1 MSTFGKRLAS
11 RYALESDE
19 LGTGEG
25 SEAEVVIDPVETGE
39 TAVAEVAQT
48 DAEVVEETAELE
60 SLEDTHESLE
70 AIHFALESAVR
81 DGGLSSQSAVAYGH
95 ALTAAARRHGY
106 RKGDTPA
113 LESIGGAATAYHGT
127 VALEADVGKM
137 LSDFWAAIWAQLVKV
152 YNSIKGWFIKIMD
165 ATPKIKERA
174 VALGN
179 KADNTKGTASEAEV
193 ELSLVNDLGIAGKPP
208 TSTQL
213 AEGLGHIKTL
223 STSLTTTVKE
233 SEEPLAKTTAA
244 LKALSG
250 GKVDQAAI
258 DAVKVVID
266 TKLGKYSTPG
276 ESDGKAMKA
285 DRFGDDIT
293 IRSSAEFLG
302 NAATLIKSMNNF
314 DKEGKAVALSKVVKC
329 SGPVIGV
336 YNPDL
341 KAENKQKFAVLTQE
355 RVKEISTEIVAACD
369 KITAYKAVWQK
380 RSEQFNA
387 MDKEAKAAVASAKKT
402 AEGDDKSKF
411 IASVKDITS
420 AQTQIWR
427 VWVNF
432 ENQIIS
438 YLFKTSR
445 ALFTYS
451 DKSLGMYK
459 VAEADKGETKP
470 A

>member
-25 SEAEVVIDPVETGE
+25 GEAEVVIDPVETGE
-39 TAVAEVAQT
+39 TAVAEVAEADT
-48 DAEVVEETAELE
+48 AVVEETTELE

-137 LSDFWAAIWAQLVKV
+137 LSDFWAAIWAQVTKV
-152 YNSIKGWFIKIMD
+152 FNSIKGWFIKIMD

-174 VALGN
+174 VALGK
-179 KADNTKGTASEAEV
+179 KAAQIEGTASEAEV
-193 ELSLVNDLGIAGKPP
+193 ELSLIKDLGIAGKPVP
-208 TSTQL
+208 L
-213 AEGLGHIKTL
+213 AGIEGALDNVTVLTTHLQTTTGPAASEPLTATAAFLK
-223 STSLTTTVKE
+223 SLTT
-233 SEEPLAKTTAA
+233 
-244 LKALSG
+244 
-250 GKVDQAAI
+250 GKVDDAAVAKLKAAI
-258 DAVKVVID
+258 AKGMEGTSSMD
-266 TKLGKYSTPG
+266 PG
-276 ESDGKAMKA
+276 TIVKA
-285 DRFGDDIT
+285 DRFGDEIT
-293 IRSSAEFLG
+293 CTGSIELFGNTSVLVKKMRDADKNGKDVGLNKIAKSSG
-302 NAATLIKSMNNF
+302 
-314 DKEGKAVALSKVVKC
+314 AVVGAF
-329 SGPVIGV
+329 
-336 YNPDL
+336 NPDS
-341 KAENKQKFAVLTQE
+341 KAENKQKFPTLTTDAVS
-355 RVKEISTEIVAACD
+355 KISAEIVVWCD
-369 KITAYKAVWQK
+369 SVTKYKGAWQK

-387 MDKEAKAAVASAKKT
+387 MDKESKAVIASAKKT

-411 IASVKDITS
+411 IASVKDAAL

-427 VWVNF
+427 TYTAF
-432 ENQIIS
+432 ESQIIS
-438 YLFKTSR
+438 YVFKTSR

-451 DKSLGMYK
+451 DKSLGLFK
-459 VAEADKGETKP
+459 KEEAKP
-470 A
+470 AT